1 MVSSTTPPTVSFSSS
16 YVCLSHRPE
25 SVCAICLTIN
35 LSRKPKLASKSPFRT
50 DLPAIIRILSRAG
63 YERDVFARALC
74 AARNSYLLVSLGYI
88 ILGKHGITYFEIL
101 NDLVHTPY
109 IRSVI
114 IVARQRTQ
122 YTLFLVTSPS
132 LGSLSVG

>member
-1 MVSSTTPPTVSFSSS
+1 M
-16 YVCLSHRPE
+16 
-25 SVCAICLTIN
+25 
-35 LSRKPKLASKSPFRT
+35 
-50 DLPAIIRILSRAG
+50 
-63 YERDVFARALC
+63 
-74 AARNSYLLVSLGYI
+74 VSLGYI